1 VVQEDGAQRIVVGVD
16 GSESGQDAL
25 TWARRYARDVG
36 GRLTAVIAWH
46 YPPMPTGPG
55 MVPPIDY
62 QPEETARTLLARA
75 IAQADED
82 GPIAVEQV
90 VDQGSPAAVLIDRS
104 HDADLLVVGTRGHG
118 GFTGMLLGSVSAH
131 CVHHAH
137 CPVVVV
143 RS

>member
-1 VVQEDGAQRIVVGVD
+1 VDKTRKVIVGVD
-16 GSESGQDAL
+16 GSECGQEAL
-25 TWARRYARDVG
+25 GWARQYVREVG
-36 GRLTAVIAWH
+36 GHLTAVTAWH

-55 MVPPIDY
+55 VVPPTDY
-62 QPEETARTLLARA
+62 DPEATARSLLARA
-75 IAQADED
+75 IAEQERD
-82 GPIAVEQV
+82 GASGIDQV
-90 VDQGSPAAVLIDRS
+90 VARGNAAAVLIDKSR
-104 HDADLLVVGTRGHG
+104 DADLLVVGTRGHG